1 MAITFVAKVDSKDE
15 GVFIRVPDE
24 VLRRL
29 SAKRR
34 PPVQVAVNGFTF
46 RSTPAIYAGKAYLG
60 LRREI
65 RQAADIAAGDELR
78 VTLELDDEP
87 RTVEMPPEL
96 AAELARAAKAQAAL
110 EALSYTN
117 RKEYSTWVAGA
128 RKPETRQRRAKEAV
142 RLLEEGIR
150 TPR

>member
-34 PPVQVAVNGFTF
+34 RPVQVTVNGFTF
-46 RSTPAIYAGKAYLG
+46 RSTHAIYAGKAYLW

-65 RQAADIAAGDELR
+65 RQAADIAAGDVLR
-78 VTLELDDEP
+78 VTLELDKEP

-96 AAELARAAKAQAAL
+96 AAELARA
-110 EALSYTN
+110 ALSYTN

-128 RKPETRQRRAKEAV
+128 RKPETRRRRAKEAGP
-142 RLLEEGIR
+142 LLEEGIR